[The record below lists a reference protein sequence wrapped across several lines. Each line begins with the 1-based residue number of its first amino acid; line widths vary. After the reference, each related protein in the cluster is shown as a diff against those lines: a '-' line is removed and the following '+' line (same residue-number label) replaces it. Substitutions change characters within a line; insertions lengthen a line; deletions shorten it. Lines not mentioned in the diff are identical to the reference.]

1 MLISINISISIRT
14 TNDNAIDQ
22 LIRPDFRSPGGMYET
37 LRPELITATEKQRRL
52 MEINPTSVVSTEMFF
67 QTAFPYLEVRRP
79 FILGVRDKIWKPT
92 IAHYFA
98 RLLHD
103 NTGKLTRVYT
113 QNIDG
118 LTNAVGLPDDKIVSV
133 HGTISKVACE
143 NCGQGM
149 DFDSFCNEVETK
161 IKDIYNPEN
170 GPRES
175 QPIRCS
181 SCGKATVKPKTV
193 LFGSSLP
200 ADFFELSAQDLP
212 AADLLMAVGTSLVV
226 GPANSLV
233 YSVPQSTIRVVINN
247 EPVGEELGIEYGTEA
262 ERDYF
267 AQGNCD
273 DVFLDLI
280 NELGWNV
287 DDIIDDLPEYS
298 QTLMRM
304 KGKNQS

>member
-1 MLISINISISIRT
+1 
-14 TNDNAIDQ
+14 
-22 LIRPDFRSPGGMYET
+22 MYET
-37 LRPELITATEKQRRL
+37 LRPELITATEQQRRL
-52 MEINPTSVVSTEMFF
+52 IEMNPTSVVSTEMFF
-67 QTAFPYLEVRRP
+67 QNAFPYLEVRRP
-79 FILGVRDKIWKPT
+79 FILGVRDEIWKPT
-92 IAHYFA
+92 IAHHFA
-98 RLLHD
+98 RLLHEK
-103 NTGKLTRVYT
+103 TGKLTRVYT

-143 NCGQGM
+143 NCKEGM
-149 DFDSFCNEVETK
+149 DFDLFCNEVKAK

-200 ADFFELSAQDLP
+200 AEFFDLSAQDLP
-212 AADLLMAVGTSLVV
+212 TADLLMVVGTSLVV

-233 YSVPQSTIRVVINN
+233 YNVPQSTIRVVINN
-247 EPVGEELGIEYGTEA
+247 EPVGEELGIEYGPNA

-267 AQGNCD
+267 AQGSCD

-280 NELGWNV
+280 NELGWSV
-287 DDIIDDLPEYS
+287 DEIMDDLPEYS
-298 QTLMRM
+298 QRLIR
-304 KGKNQS
+304 KKVL